1 MASLLAFKELERRKI
16 VYLLKPSEIQQF
28 KVLLLLSC
36 HISRMSRGKKEKE
49 QSC

>member
-28 KVLLLLSC
+28 KVLLLLLLPYQQN
-36 HISRMSRGKKEKE
+36 E
-49 QSC
+49 QMEERERANL